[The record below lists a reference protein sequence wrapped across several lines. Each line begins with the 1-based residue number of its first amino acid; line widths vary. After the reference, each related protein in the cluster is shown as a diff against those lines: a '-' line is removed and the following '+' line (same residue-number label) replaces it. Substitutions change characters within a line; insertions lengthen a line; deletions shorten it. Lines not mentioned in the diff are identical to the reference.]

1 MCINFQIIGKQPDC
15 ILNNEDKK
23 NLVCDQWYIDQLP
36 DSTVAASI
44 GLTNDQVDYFIG
56 TCPPGTVYGKTIVE
70 NGICADRYAELSENE
85 TLANFYKYNATQ
97 VNETYYSCPPLDL
110 TDSVK
115 EVICILKRDGYD
127 ESYFIDKY
135 YLYNST
141 QISETYHGCSDLEYS
156 EADAIQTCKYAA
168 YGWTPDDEDFG
179 WVYQTL
185 IGKYG
190 IDAVNA
196 KVYECNV
203 AAGKRKDTSMHKV
216 LIDLYERGHP
226 SRHHLKQ
233 ILKKRIQTLEEDQ
246 IDHLKK
252 KVRER

>member
-1 MCINFQIIGKQPDC
+1 M
-15 ILNNEDKK
+15 
-23 NLVCDQWYIDQLP
+23 
-36 DSTVAASI
+36 
-44 GLTNDQVDYFIG
+44 
-56 TCPPGTVYGKTIVE
+56 
-70 NGICADRYAELSENE
+70 
-85 TLANFYKYNATQ
+85 
-97 VNETYYSCPPLDL
+97 NETYYSCPPLDL

-141 QISETYHGCSDLEYS
+141 QISETYHGCPDIEYS

-168 YGWTPDDEDFG
+168 YGWTPDDEGFGWVYDTFIDKYGIDAVNAKVDECNEAAGKRKDTSMHKISIDLYKRGQLLHDHDLAYSEGDATLTCKFATYGWTPDDEDFG